1 MNMKKLVSVITILTL
16 SIFLVSCGGGS
27 SSSGVS
33 VNLTGSWSGSWR
45 SSRGQ
50 TGSLTA
56 SLSQSGATF
65 SGPATLYN
73 SNCFGHEY
81 ATGTLSGST
90 VKIGI
95 SSNAIIFNGS
105 VSGSTISGNYYV
117 YTTACSGDAG
127 TFVLRR

>member
-1 MNMKKLVSVITILTL
+1 MKKLVSVIAIVTL

-45 SSRGQ
+45 SSTGQ
-50 TGSLTA
+50 TGALTA
-56 SLSQSGATF
+56 SFTQSGATF
-65 SGPATLYN
+65 SGPATIYN
-73 SNCFGHEY
+73 SNCFGYEY
-81 ATGTLSGST
+81 ATGTLSGSN
-90 VKIGI
+90 VQIGI

-105 VSGSTISGNYYV
+105 VSGSTISGTYYV
-117 YTTACSGDAG
+117 YATACSGDAG

>member
-1 MNMKKLVSVITILTL
+1 VSANQEIV
-16 SIFLVSCGGGS
+16 FS
-27 SSSGVS
+27 SSAASTSG
-33 VNLTGSWSGSWR
+33 
-45 SSRGQ
+45 
-50 TGSLTA
+50 
-56 SLSQSGATF
+56 TF
-65 SGPATLYN
+65 SGPATIYN
-73 SNCFGHEY
+73 SNCFGYEY

-105 VSGSTISGNYYV
+105 VSGSTISGTYYV

>member
-1 MNMKKLVSVITILTL
+1 MKKLVSVITILTL

-45 SSRGQ
+45 SSTGQ

-56 SLSQSGATF
+56 SFSQSGATF
-65 SGPATLYN
+65 SGPATIYN
-73 SNCFGHEY
+73 SNCFGYEY
-81 ATGTLSGST
+81 ATGTLSGSN
-90 VKIGI
+90 VQIGI

-105 VSGSTISGNYYV
+105 VSGSTISGTYYV
-117 YTTACSGDAG
+117 YATACSSDAG
-127 TFVLRR
+127 TFVLRK